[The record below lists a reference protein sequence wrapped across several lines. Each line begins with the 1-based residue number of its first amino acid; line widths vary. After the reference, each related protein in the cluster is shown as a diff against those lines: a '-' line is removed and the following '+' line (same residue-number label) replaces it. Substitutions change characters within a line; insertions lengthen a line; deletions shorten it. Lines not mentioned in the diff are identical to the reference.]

1 MGRRENPIAPCDR
14 ELEKLVRSLRD
25 QRARAGLT
33 YSQLA
38 ARSEFSAS
46 TLIRA
51 ASGEQVPKLQVVL
64 AYAEGCG
71 ADPDDAERLWKR
83 ARYRAA
89 RGDDDGHVPHPCY
102 VRDIRALHAALVDL
116 YRKDGARTYEELEN
130 ASDGVLAH
138 ATIWRF
144 LHQKC
149 RRPSREFVLAFAQA
163 CGEKGRS
170 LREWGQAW
178 DRSEEQRLNPGG
190 VGARRRSNL
199 LVETGRYFEPRVQ
212 VFSDPARTPDGQES
226 RRLIFEVDAHPALTK
241 GVITTTARML
251 SQVLEGARRR
261 SLTPPAPLAPTISAG
276 ANSRSAFA
284 VAAALNAANRQR
296 RAPS

>member
-1 MGRRENPIAPCDR
+1 MGRRENPIAPCAR
-14 ELEKLVRSLRD
+14 ELEKLVRSLRN

-38 ARSEFSAS
+38 ARSGLSAS

-51 ASGEQVPKLQVVL
+51 ASGEQVPKLKVVL

-102 VRDIRALHAALVDL
+102 VRDFGALHAALVDL

-163 CGEKGRS
+163 CGAKGRS
-170 LREWGQAW
+170 LQEWGQAW

-190 VGARRRSNL
+190 VGSRRRSNL
-199 LVETGRYFEPRVQ
+199 LVETGRHFGPRVR

-226 RRLIFEVDAHPALTK
+226 RRITFEVDAHPTLTESL
-241 GVITTTARML
+241 IATTAN
-251 SQVLEGARRR
+251 
-261 SLTPPAPLAPTISAG
+261 TISMLLTSPRGPA
-276 ANSRSAFA
+276 ASRHIARLHFTSEPNARSAGGP
-284 VAAALNAANRQR
+284 VRLGL
-296 RAPS
+296 PC